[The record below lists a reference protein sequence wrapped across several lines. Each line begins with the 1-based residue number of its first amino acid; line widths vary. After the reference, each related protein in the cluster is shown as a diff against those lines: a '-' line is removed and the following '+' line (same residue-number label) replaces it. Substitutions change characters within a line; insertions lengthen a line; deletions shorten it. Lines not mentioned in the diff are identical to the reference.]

1 MGDSQQVTDGRRA
14 SFPIILQLSTF
25 NAAAQEIVQGGVL
38 VHRIRFDA
46 VPYLIYSCKSRSNDG
61 RIDYDVSLLFI
72 QVSLQEV
79 CCNRVGGS
87 IPQPQFFDFANKR

>member
-14 SFPIILQLSTF
+14 PFPIILQLSTF
-25 NAAAQEIVQGGVL
+25 NAAAHEIVQGGVL

-46 VPYLIYSCKSRSNDG
+46 VPYLINSCKSRSNDG